1 MGLWPL
7 KTITFLLDI
16 LLIRLGF
23 RPLMGL
29 WPLKQDMEEYY
40 VSKYVR
46 FRPLMG
52 LWPLKGVLEKPH
64 IYWLEIAVCGGV
76 GFLAPIPVRIFS

>member
-1 MGLWPL
+1 MGLEDL
-7 KTITFLLDI
+7 
-16 LLIRLGF
+16 
-23 RPLMGL
+23 
-29 WPLKQDMEEYY
+29 EN
-40 VSKYVR
+40 V